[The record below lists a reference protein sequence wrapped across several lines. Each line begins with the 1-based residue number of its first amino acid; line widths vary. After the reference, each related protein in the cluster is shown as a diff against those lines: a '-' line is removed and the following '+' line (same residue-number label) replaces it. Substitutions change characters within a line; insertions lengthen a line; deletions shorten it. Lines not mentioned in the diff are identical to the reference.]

1 MGVASLVLG
10 IISILFAGIPVC
22 GTVFI
27 LPALIGLFLGIAF
40 IVEAKKHNIPHGIG
54 IAGVVLNAISLFLIL
69 SQLLLLLIGG
79 KRSVT
84 FHSNGLNNPG
94 YQDSLTNMSDSLQEY
109 RDSIAAEIAREL
121 ED

>member
-10 IISILFAGIPVC
+10 IISILFAGIPFC
-22 GTVFI
+22 GTIFI

-54 IAGVVLNAISLFLIL
+54 IAGVVLNAISLFLVL
-69 SQLLLLLIGG
+69 SQLLFFIIGG
-79 KRSVT
+79 KKSVS
-84 FHSNGLNNPG
+84 FNSNGFNNS
-94 YQDSLTNMSDSLQEY
+94 YRDSIAEVGDSLQEY
-109 RDSIAAEIAREL
+109 RDSVAAEIAREL